1 MDFEEYLRK
10 ICFEQNPEILDDN
23 MPEFFES
30 WLSCFDYEDLKKFA
44 EDYKIETDSNEEIED
59 LINYLNN

>member
-30 WLSCFDYEDLKKFA
+30 WLSCFDEEDFKKFA
-44 EDYKIETDSNEEIED
+44 EDYKTETGSNEEIED